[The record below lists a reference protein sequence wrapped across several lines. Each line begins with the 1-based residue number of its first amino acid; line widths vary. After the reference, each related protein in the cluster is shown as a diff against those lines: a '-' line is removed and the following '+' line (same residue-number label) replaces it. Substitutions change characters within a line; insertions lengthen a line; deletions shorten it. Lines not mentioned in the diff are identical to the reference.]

1 MEVLQR
7 AAMTRLRGRIALA
20 AAAAAL
26 AGLALAPGGQA
37 APAPDKPVST
47 LTPAATAKL
56 WRKLVDRPHTLRFA
70 ADCRPLRAVFYAATD
85 WLRLATKLAANASPC
100 AQYYISIP
108 PLVSDK
114 TKARPDQAWRIRALG
129 ANFHAMA
136 EVHFTTWQ
144 RWVAANGSTWYAAGV
159 EARHRMEAAGFDV
172 TKGDTWA
179 VNEFPSSVRANTGTA
194 RAQVRDFVHGLYAG
208 DGTPATRGVV
218 FVVGVGQ
225 TSTGLPLYQS
235 NLQNWL
241 TDTAFWND
249 MSAYVSDWS
258 QEEYGDVRRYAVPGS
273 SADTRR
279 DYLIDY
285 LAHISVLSQV
295 GPPTIDAARAYL
307 GGAYSPLANAAW
319 QWASS
324 YGYTAVPF
332 DLMQSFVSAQVYALR
347 YYSAANGQAQDH
359 FGFAWQPRN
368 ASGLSNADYAAQGA
382 AILDRLSSAIRD
394 SGDTGAD
401 PSRPGVGACG
411 TDGSFCAGELPG
423 AAFTEAWKSFRAWSA
438 PALSFTTAPQT
449 IPAGAPSGP
458 MTLALLTSAGTPQV
472 ANAQVDITLSSNSPR
487 GGFSTSASG
496 PFTPTLTL
504 SIPAGQN
511 VVGPF
516 YYEDTRAGS
525 ALLTAASPGITS
537 GTQTAT
543 ILPGPV
549 VALTVKPVAATVGAG
564 TPSTF
569 AVLGVDSFENSVP
582 VTAEWSLDPPE
593 LGKLKPATGPTTTFT
608 AGPRAGSGTI
618 TAAVTTSSG
627 ALTASARVTV
637 RPGRLTVSSIRY
649 GVGKAA
655 IFVTVTVRDLRR
667 QPVEGAVVS
676 VVVRRR
682 GYGYFGGRMAT
693 GVNGRAIFKM
703 PRKKGKGCFRTTVAR
718 VQALGYVVW
727 RGQTPP
733 NRFCG

>member
-1 MEVLQR
+1 
-7 AAMTRLRGRIALA
+7 MTTLRGRIALA
-20 AAAAAL
+20 AAGL
-26 AGLALAPGGQA
+26 MLVSLALAPRGHA
-37 APAPDKPVST
+37 AAEPRPVST

-56 WRKLVDRPHTLRFA
+56 WRQLVDRPHTLRFA
-70 ADCRPLRAVFYAATD
+70 TDCRPLRAVFYAATD
-85 WLRLATKLAANASPC
+85 WLRLGTKLAANASPC

-129 ANFHAMA
+129 PNFHAMA

-179 VNEFPSSVRANTGTA
+179 VNEFPSSVRANTGTS

-208 DGTPATRGVV
+208 DGTPPTRGVV

-258 QEEYGDVRRYAVPGS
+258 QEEYGDVRLYAVPGS
-273 SADTRR
+273 PADTRR

-285 LAHISVLSQV
+285 LEHVGVLMGV

-307 GGAYSPLANAAW
+307 AGAYSPLANAAW
-319 QWASS
+319 QWGSS

-332 DLMQSFVSAQVYALR
+332 DLMQSFVSGQVYALR
-347 YYSAANGQAQDH
+347 YYSATTGQGQDH

-368 ASGLSNADYAAQGA
+368 LAGLTTSDYTAQTA

-394 SGDTGAD
+394 SGDTSVD
-401 PSRPGVGACG
+401 PARPGAGACG
-411 TDGSFCAGELPG
+411 TDGQFCAGDLTG
-423 AAFTEAWKSFRAWSA
+423 ATFTEAWKSFRAWSA

-449 IPAGAPSGP
+449 IAAGAPSGP
-458 MTLALLTSAGTPQV
+458 MTLALVTTAGTPQL
-472 ANAQVDITLSSNSPR
+472 ANAPITITLSSNSPR

-504 SIPAGQN
+504 TIPAGQN

-516 YYEDTRAGS
+516 YYQDTRAGS

-537 GTQTAT
+537 GTQTET

-549 VALTVKPVAATVGAG
+549 VALDVKPTSVTVGAG

-569 AVLGVDSFENSVP
+569 AVLGIDSFENSVP
-582 VTAEWSLDPPE
+582 VTASWSLEPPN
-593 LGKLKPATGPTTTFT
+593 LGRLTPATGPTTTFT
-608 AGPRAGSGTI
+608 AGPRAGTGTI
-618 TAAVTTSSG
+618 TAAVTTDTG
-627 ALTASARVTV
+627 ALTASARVIV

-667 QPVEGAVVS
+667 LPVEGAVVS

-682 GYGYFGGRMAT
+682 GYGYFVGRVAT

-727 RGQTPP
+727 RSQTPP